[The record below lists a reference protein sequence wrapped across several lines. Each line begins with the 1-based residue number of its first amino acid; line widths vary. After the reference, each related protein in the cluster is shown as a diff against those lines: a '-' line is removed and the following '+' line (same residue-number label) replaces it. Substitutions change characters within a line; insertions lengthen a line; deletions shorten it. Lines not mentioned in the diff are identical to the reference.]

1 MVAEISEAEYV
12 DVGAFFKS
20 LRYYYSLKIN
30 ESVLHGQANSSF
42 AFSNPSQ
49 ASVFKSWRTQ

>member
-1 MVAEISEAEYV
+1 MVAEIPEAEYV

-49 ASVFKSWRTQ
+49 ASVFKSW